1 MADLY
6 EVASTSNPTVDPK
19 ASLAAAP
26 EAAHPPSPSIRI
38 LFGVC
43 AITLL
48 VQGVLVLLDAQAVAT
63 SNVLIA
69 LEFLFATAGC
79 LGSTSRQ
86 NAETRALWILVAFG
100 FLLSIAGQI
109 LDTYD
114 LVMKV
119 PQAAASLPDYLFLVY
134 GIPIL
139 LAISFTDDEADL
151 RVLFWLD
158 GAQGIVAAI
167 LVYFQIFS
175 TLPWTGHTT
184 SISATSL
191 MYVYDVENLI
201 LSGAV
206 TLRLF
211 GRPAPAKRRLYIAMS
226 IYLWCYA
233 VVALILNYLE
243 LERSLAQG
251 LQDVLWGTPC
261 LLLLAA
267 LLFLP
272 DEMAS
277 GDQVNEVPNRSVA
290 LMLDNLSPVLF
301 TLVVVIM
308 GARIA
313 PAYPW
318 IGFASITIAVALY
331 GLRAALLQSK
341 YLRSQQD
348 LASSSRALVDAVDRL
363 QDISI
368 RDGLTGIYN
377 RRHFDDVLLSEW
389 KRSIRTQKP
398 LSLLLIDV
406 DNFKK
411 LNDRYGHPEGDE
423 CLRKIAEQLSKI
435 LRRSTDTLARYGG
448 EEFVAILPETTK
460 ESAQSIA
467 DAMRVSVE
475 ELKIKN
481 EVSKAAR
488 VVTVSIGVCS
498 ENAMLSRPAE
508 ELLNAADAALYRAK
522 KQGRNRVQVA

>member
-1 MADLY
+1 MRRADNPGPLGMADLY

-38 LFGVC
+38 LFAVC

-272 DEMAS
+272 DEMAA

-290 LMLDNLSPVLF
+290 
-301 TLVVVIM
+301 
-308 GARIA
+308 
-313 PAYPW
+313 
-318 IGFASITIAVALY
+318 
-331 GLRAALLQSK
+331 
-341 YLRSQQD
+341 
-348 LASSSRALVDAVDRL
+348 
-363 QDISI
+363 
-368 RDGLTGIYN
+368 
-377 RRHFDDVLLSEW
+377 
-389 KRSIRTQKP
+389 
-398 LSLLLIDV
+398 
-406 DNFKK
+406 
-411 LNDRYGHPEGDE
+411 
-423 CLRKIAEQLSKI
+423 
-435 LRRSTDTLARYGG
+435 
-448 EEFVAILPETTK
+448 
-460 ESAQSIA
+460 
-467 DAMRVSVE
+467 
-475 ELKIKN
+475 
-481 EVSKAAR
+481 
-488 VVTVSIGVCS
+488 
-498 ENAMLSRPAE
+498 
-508 ELLNAADAALYRAK
+508 
-522 KQGRNRVQVA
+522 